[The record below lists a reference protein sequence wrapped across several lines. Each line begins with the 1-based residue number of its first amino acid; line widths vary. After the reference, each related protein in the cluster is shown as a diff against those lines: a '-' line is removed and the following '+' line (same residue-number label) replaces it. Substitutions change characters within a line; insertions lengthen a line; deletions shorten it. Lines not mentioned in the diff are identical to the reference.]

1 MFSKLRSLS
10 LLRTDLTCGASLP
23 SRPNSAIV
31 RCGICLLTP
40 TCRGVLRMEGMA
52 LVPEDPNLGS
62 VIVSRNH
69 NIQLDIGTQMMLRV
83 PQE

>member
-1 MFSKLRSLS
+1 
-10 LLRTDLTCGASLP
+10 
-23 SRPNSAIV
+23 
-31 RCGICLLTP
+31 
-40 TCRGVLRMEGMA
+40 MEGMA